1 MKGPKNFRGG
11 SGSGSVIFLFL
22 FLVPLALCNP
32 DARRLYDDLLGD
44 ETLYN
49 KNIRPVADHRE
60 KTVVKMGIRMTQLN
74 DVDEINQF
82 VVTSGWIKQEWYDH
96 FLRWDPKHYGGMESL
111 SVPADMIWR
120 PDIVLFNNADGNF
133 EISILTKAILHYTG
147 NVVWEPPVVYQSA
160 CDIEV
165 QYFPFDEQIC
175 KMEFGSWTYNGNQV
189 DLRHVDAQNEG
200 DFVEIGIDLTEYYI
214 SGEWDLM
221 EVPARRNS
229 VPDYHGG
236 QIIKITFDLKL
247 RRKTLYFTVNLILPI
262 VLIALLTSI
271 VFYLPTNCGEKA
283 SLCITV
289 MLTITFFF
297 LLLSEFIPTT
307 SLMVPLIGKYLMAV
321 MILVT
326 ISVVVVVIIINLFF
340 RNPLTHRPIPG
351 WMDRWFVQWLP
362 AKLGMV
368 RPSGDEDDG
377 EEEKNQATLEEL
389 QGRGLVS
396 TEPIADPRIKK
407 AVDDISFIAE
417 CMKGDDEDGNF
428 CDDWQ
433 WLSMVLDRFFLWVFT
448 IAVILGTLVI
458 FLNAPTLYDKSKPI
472 TDSIISKVQRR

>member
-1 MKGPKNFRGG
+1 MLL
-11 SGSGSVIFLFL
+11 LFL
-22 FLVPLALCNP
+22 LLPLCSCNP

-44 ETLYN
+44 DTLYN
-49 KNIRPVADHRE
+49 KNIRPVADHRQV
-60 KTVVKMGIRMTQLN
+60 TVVKMGIRMTQLN

-82 VVTSGWIKQEWYDH
+82 VITSGWIKQEWEDV
-96 FLRWDPKHYGGMESL
+96 FLRWDPKHYGGVEIL

-133 EISILTKAILHYTG
+133 EISILTKAILHYSG
-147 NVVWEPPVVYQSA
+147 KVVWEPPVVYVSG

-165 QYFPFDEQIC
+165 QYFPFDEQVC
-175 KMEFGSWTYNGNQV
+175 QMNFGSWTYDGTQV
-189 DLRHVDAQNEG
+189 DLRHIDAQNEG

-221 EVPARRNS
+221 EVPAHRTTTPNEDNMPVVR
-229 VPDYHGG
+229 
-236 QIIKITFDLKL
+236 IIFDLKL

-262 VLIALLTSI
+262 VLITLLTSI

-297 LLLSEFIPTT
+297 LLIAEFIPTT

-326 ISVVVVVIIINLFF
+326 ISVVVVVVIINVFF
-340 RNPLTHRPIPG
+340 RNPLTHRPIPP
-351 WMDRWFVQWLP
+351 WMDALLIQWLP
-362 AKLGMV
+362 AKLGMI
-368 RPSGDEDDG
+368 RPSGDD
-377 EEEKNQATLEEL
+377 EEEEEDKKNDATLEEL
-389 QGRGLVS
+389 QSRGLVS

-407 AVDDISFIAE
+407 AVEDIAYIAE
-417 CMKGDDEDGNF
+417 SMQGDDEDGNF
-428 CDDWQ
+428 CDDWK
-433 WLSMVLDRFFLWVFT
+433 WMSLVLDRFFLWVFT

-458 FLNAPTLYDKSKPI
+458 FLNAPTLYDTSRPI
-472 TDSIISKVQRR
+472 TESIVSKVQKR

>member
-1 MKGPKNFRGG
+1 MNSSKLAMLPLLL
-11 SGSGSVIFLFL
+11 LFL
-22 FLVPLALCNP
+22 LPFARGNP

-49 KNIRPVADHRE
+49 KNVRPVADHRE
-60 KTVVKMGIRMTQLN
+60 VTVVKMGIRMTQLN

-82 VVTSGWIKQEWYDH
+82 ITTSGWIKQEWHDNY
-96 FLRWDPKHYGGMESL
+96 LRWDPKHYGGVESL

-133 EISILTKAILHYTG
+133 EISILTKAILHFTG
-147 NVVWEPPVVYQSA
+147 HVIWEPPAVYLSG

-165 QYFPFDEQIC
+165 QYFPFDEQLC
-175 KMEFGSWTYNGNQV
+175 QMDFGSWTYDGTQV
-189 DLRHVDAQNEG
+189 DLRHIDAQNEG
-200 DFVEIGIDLTEYYI
+200 DYVEIGIDLTEYYI

-221 EVPARRNS
+221 EVPARRKS
-229 VPDYHGG
+229 EPDEDGKPIVG
-236 QIIKITFDLKL
+236 ITFDLKL

-262 VLIALLTSI
+262 VLITLLTSI
-271 VFYLPTNCGEKA
+271 VFYLPTDCGEKA

-297 LLLSEFIPTT
+297 LLIAEFIPTT

-326 ISVVVVVIIINLFF
+326 LSVVVVVVIINLFF
-340 RNPLTHRPIPG
+340 RNPLTHRPIPS
-351 WMDRWFVQWLP
+351 WMDKLLVQWLP
-362 AKLGMV
+362 AKMGMV
-368 RPSGDEDDG
+368 RPSGDD
-377 EEEKNQATLEEL
+377 EEEEEERTNVATLEEL

-396 TEPIADPRIKK
+396 TEPLADPRIKK
-407 AVDDISFIAE
+407 AVEDIAFIAE
-417 CMKGDDEDGNF
+417 SMKGDDEDGNF

-458 FLNAPTLYDKSKPI
+458 FLNAPTLYDTSRPI
-472 TDSIISKVQRR
+472 TESIVSKVQRRR